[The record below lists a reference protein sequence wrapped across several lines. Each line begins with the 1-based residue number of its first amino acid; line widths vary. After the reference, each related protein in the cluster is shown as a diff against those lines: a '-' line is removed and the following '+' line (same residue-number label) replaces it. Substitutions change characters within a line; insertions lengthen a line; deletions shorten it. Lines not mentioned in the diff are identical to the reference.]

1 MTLLVN
7 DWMESLA
14 SEKTAPAMGYRGVA
28 TAKPEKI
35 VDLSSKIKKMDKII
49 YHMEILHLTH
59 PENLDVKI
67 RGIWVKIP
75 WEELI
80 NAIEDGLNWDGFLR
94 KAGHLIKENL
104 DQNELYVLI
113 SWLDKGDLSNEQK
126 LLNIITRASILN

>member
-14 SEKTAPAMGYRGVA
+14 LEKQTPAMGYRGVA

-35 VDLSSKIKKMDKII
+35 ADLSTKIKKTDKII
-49 YHMEILHLTH
+49 IHIEKLHLTH
-59 PENLDVKI
+59 PENLDMKI
-67 RGIWVKIP
+67 RGIWIKIP

-80 NAIEDGLNWDGFLR
+80 NAIEDGLNWDSFLR
-94 KAGHLIKENL
+94 KAGHLIKANL
-104 DQNELYVLI
+104 NQNELYVLI
-113 SWLDKGDLSNEQK
+113 SWLERGDLTNELK